1 MQMRSASTK
10 ALLVIKLLR
19 LHRGDELHND
29 QKKIEKKTNKV
40 HFALVHNLEMQI
52 INFFAN
58 KCCLKT
64 SGVLFASTQAFLSC
78 LPFIRNTLFLI
89 KTGSRGR
96 LVSNICWRLL

>member
-29 QKKIEKKTNKV
+29 QKKIEKTSTV

-52 INFFAN
+52 INLFAD
-58 KCCLKT
+58 KCYLKT

-78 LPFIRNTLFLI
+78 LF
-89 KTGSRGR
+89 S
-96 LVSNICWRLL
+96 